1 MDKHTDTYTTTTVTG
16 GFLFPHLAEED
27 TREPVFTVT
36 LPAVWSNMLH
46 TYFSKAAAGTT
57 TTNTTH
63 QEQEEPP
70 PIEIGFLFLSLSYWI
85 ELLVLLVATLS
96 VAAGV
101 GFFLYKTIIQPKQER
116 TLQAYLIGWGLIVP
130 FWISWPVWLLSVVDV
145 RNAIFRFLVGGIAPI
160 ICCFRTTEAIY
171 GFCPKH
177 ATRSARDFCFYFATV
192 PIVARVKDDDKQNGN
207 NNNNNNNNN
216 ANVNKS
222 SSSTSIA
229 GRTIGDP
236 IPCSNSKKM
245 KHLGTFLGLL
255 FFTGALQS
263 ILTPHLHLNVFGMG
277 IEGVADQDVE
287 WHATQR
293 YFTWQLYAN
302 SALQALLFQ
311 MYLTM
316 YLEALTF
323 AFSVLTGFEAEPA
336 MDNPLLE
343 STSPTDFWG
352 RRWNTVVHTVLK
364 NGVYKPLRKC
374 AVLPRAAAVLATFVA
389 SGVFHEWILV
399 LVFVT
404 PTTDD
409 HWRWLVFETGRKD
422 VHYDP
427 SYGGSIVFFSWQALL
442 IGLELSFGRTRFV
455 RRIAKILPK
464 QVKTAIVV
472 GMGVPLAHFFL
483 EPYVTSG
490 FFFQHGAPALPM
502 VVRVVR

>member
-1 MDKHTDTYTTTTVTG
+1 MNMDADTTTATG
-16 GFLFPHLAEED
+16 GFLFPHLSEED

-46 TYFSKAAAGTT
+46 YYFSEGTT
-57 TTNTTH
+57 STH
-63 QEQEEPP
+63 QEEQP
-70 PIEIGFLFLSLSYWI
+70 PIEVGFLFLSLSYWI

-101 GFFLYKTIIQPKQER
+101 GFLLYKTIMEPKQER
-116 TLQAYLIGWGLIVP
+116 TLQAYLVGWGLIVP
-130 FWISWPVWLLSVVDV
+130 FWISWPVWLLSVLDV
-145 RNAIFRFLVGGIAPI
+145 RNALFRFLVGSMAPI

-177 ATRSARDFCFYFATV
+177 STRSAKDFCFYYATV
-192 PIVARVKDDDKQNGN
+192 PIVARVKDDDKH
-207 NNNNNNNNN
+207 N
-216 ANVNKS
+216 ANSSSS
-222 SSSTSIA
+222 SSSTT

-236 IPCSNSKKM
+236 ILCSNSKKL

-255 FFTGALQS
+255 FLTGALQS
-263 ILTPHLHLNVFGMG
+263 ILTPHLHLNIFGMG
-277 IEGVADQDVE
+277 IEGVADKDVD
-287 WHATQR
+287 WHSTQR

-311 MYLTM
+311 MYITM

-374 AVLPRAAAVLATFVA
+374 ALLPREAAVLATFVA
-389 SGVFHEWILV
+389 SGLFHEWVLV
-399 LVFVT
+399 LIFVT
-404 PTTDD
+404 PTTD
-409 HWRWLVFETGRKD
+409 HWWWLFFETGRKD
-422 VHYDP
+422 VHYDI
-427 SYGGSIVFFSWQALL
+427 SYGGSIIFFSWQALL
-442 IGLELSFGRTRFV
+442 IGLELAFGRTKFV
-455 RRIAKILPK
+455 RGIAKILPK
-464 QVKTAIVV
+464 RVKTALVV

-490 FFFQHGAPALPM
+490 FFFQHGAPFLPM